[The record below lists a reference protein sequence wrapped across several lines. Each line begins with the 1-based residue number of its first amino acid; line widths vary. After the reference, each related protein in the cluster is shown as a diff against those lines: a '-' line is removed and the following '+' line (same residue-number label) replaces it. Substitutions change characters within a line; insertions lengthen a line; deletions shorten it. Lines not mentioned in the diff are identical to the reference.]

1 MYDIKRQ
8 VIKLEKF
15 LEKVIDFATHA
26 GIKILISLI
35 VLIVGFKLISFIVK
49 KLKNGKAL
57 SHMDPSVRTF
67 MISSIN
73 ISLKVVLIVTVASYI
88 GVPMTSV
95 ITLIGSAGVAIGLA
109 LQGGLSNIASGI
121 MILLFR
127 PFSVGDYI
135 CVNDYEGNVTSIG
148 IFHTTLLTYDN
159 RRVII
164 PNSVLTANSLINL
177 TAEKVRRV
185 DIDFSASYSDSSDEV
200 RNVVLKTAAKIPEI
214 LNDPPIKAVMVS
226 HGDNAVNYRALV
238 WCRTEDYWNVKFALT
253 EEIKKSFDRENIE
266 SPFPQIDVH
275 IKNQK
280 E

>member
-135 CVNDYEGNVTSIG
+135 CVNDYEGNVISIG

-200 RNVVLKTAAKIPEI
+200 RNVVLKTSAKIPEI

-226 HGDNAVNYRALV
+226 YGDNAVNYRALV
-238 WCRTEDYWNVKFALT
+238 WCKTEDYWNVKFALT

-266 SPFPQIDVH
+266 IPFPQIDVH

>member
-200 RNVVLKTAAKIPEI
+200 RNVVLKTASKIPEI

-226 HGDNAVNYRALV
+226 YGDNAVNYRTLV
-238 WCRTEDYWNVKFALT
+238 WCKTEDYWNVKFALT

-266 SPFPQIDVH
+266 IPFPQIDVH